1 MTRIAPDL
9 ARLRAIREAIAAR
22 RAIACAAL
30 SRDRRCIAR
39 IERREFRLSGTVPP
53 LARRRWVRLRAMRKA
68 IAARLGNRARAVRS
82 PDHRRIA

>member
-22 RAIACAAL
+22 RAIACVAL

-39 IERREFRLSGTVPP
+39 IERREFRFRHRAP
-53 LARRRWVRLRAMRKA
+53 LTPCRWARLRAMRKA
-68 IAARLGNRARAVRS
+68 IAARLGNRARAVQSR
-82 PDHRRIA
+82 DHRRIA